1 MHLGHQEPYAV
12 LSRTNATLF
21 HVAVELMRIRQP
33 FLMIGGVDSYN
44 FGDILDTARVLL
56 GQHRDI
62 LNPFLRRFESGM
74 SLRRYAEATDDSE
87 ILSRLKVIQQCGGA
101 EEVVYITKKLLLRT
115 SSGVVDPTKQRGGA
129 DIAFLGTIHKAKG
142 LEFDNVVLAND
153 YISSELLNPDFR
165 RDVKQQ
171 KRGVVDEFNMVYVGV
186 TRAKRRLRVGDA
198 LKGFLLKSGMLA
210 HVSVDTASP
219 SSTPGTCTACGYRI
233 VGGDMTSSTL
243 VGTMWNLE
251 GAAVGDLCP
260 SCMSSVSQFG

>member
-1 MHLGHQEPYAV
+1 MVAVEQAPSGAPGHQEPYAV

-101 EEVVYITKKLLLRT
+101 EEVVYITKKLLLRAKAQE
-115 SSGVVDPTKQRGGA
+115 SSIQPRQRGGA

-198 LKGFLLKSGMLA
+198 LKGFLPSQGCWHMCRWILLRQVLRPVRVQ
-210 HVSVDTASP
+210 HVDI
-219 SSTPGTCTACGYRI
+219 G
-233 VGGDMTSSTL
+233 
-243 VGTMWNLE
+243 
-251 GAAVGDLCP
+251 
-260 SCMSSVSQFG
+260 